1 MDEAEDMET
10 EPGGRFHRLWVSL
23 TTEIDAYEDSIET
36 PGAFARR
43 LISMYLRPERQ
54 EAEDIC
60 RQLRAWSDRVCAE
73 VGERPDGH
81 LGYRAAELIEALG
94 NERTD
99 GAERVP
105 NRVVDQAGA
114 VERR

>member
-1 MDEAEDMET
+1 MD
-10 EPGGRFHRLWVSL
+10 
-23 TTEIDAYEDSIET
+23 
-36 PGAFARR
+36 
-43 LISMYLRPERQ
+43 

-60 RQLRAWSDRVCAE
+60 RQLRAWSDRVCADM
-73 VGERPDGH
+73 GERPDGH

-105 NRVVDQAGA
+105 NRVVDQPGA